1 MQIMAVKRFDQTI
14 FLFGKFGFYGI
25 IKNVKMGKIRKQ

>member
-1 MQIMAVKRFDQTI
+1 MQIMAVKLFDQI
-14 FLFGKFGFYGI
+14 ISRFGKFGFYGI